1 MAYYAVAKVWAVL
14 LSLRPIRMNTDFTAF
29 PPCPFIVLSL
39 QYIDIKLYCKSIKQ
53 SFFLVWAYPVLYVR
67 ERPTQPMITEI

>member
-39 QYIDIKLYCKSIKQ
+39 QYIDIKFYCKSIKQ
-53 SFFLVWAYPVLYVR
+53 SFSAGAYPVLYVR